1 MTRRIVIT
9 GAGAGLGLE
18 LTRWYA
24 ARGDVVIGVVRSD
37 EAAAEFAEAAGPTGI
52 LVRGDVTDPA
62 CAERLRAALAERA
75 PAVDILINNAGMSGR
90 GAQLAGINLADV
102 QQSLD
107 VHCLAALRI
116 AQAAIDA
123 LLAAE
128 RPTIVNVSS
137 RLGSVSRVASG
148 DFDHL
153 GIAYATRISK
163 AAQNMLT
170 ACLHREFGPRG
181 LAVYAIHPGRIRTRM
196 ASADADLEAPEAA
209 ARLAGWIDRTRP
221 DRLVFYGEP
230 DAGEFAW

>member
-1 MTRRIVIT
+1 MTRKIVIT

-24 ARGDVVIGVVRSD
+24 AQGDTVIGVVRSD
-37 EAAAEFAEAAGPTGI
+37 AAAAEFTEAAGPDGI
-52 LVRGDVTDPA
+52 LVRGDVTDA
-62 CAERLRAALAERA
+62 SCAERLRAVLAERA
-75 PAVDILINNAGMSGR
+75 PVLDLLINNAGMSGR

-107 VHCLAALRI
+107 VHCLAVLRI
-116 AQAAIDA
+116 SQAAIDA

-196 ASADADLEAPEAA
+196 ASADADLEVPEAA

>member
-1 MTRRIVIT
+1 MARRIVIT

-24 ARGDVVIGVVRSD
+24 TRGDTVVGVARSD
-37 EAAAEFAEAAGPTGI
+37 AAAADFTAAAGPAGI
-52 LVRGDVTDPA
+52 LVKGDVTDQA
-62 CAERLRAALAERA
+62 CADALRRVLAERA
-75 PAVDILINNAGMSGR
+75 PAVDLLYNNAGMSGR
-90 GAQLAGINLADV
+90 GAQLAGIRVEDV
-102 QQSLD
+102 QQALD

-116 AQAAIDA
+116 SQAAIDA

-128 RPTIVNVSS
+128 KPAIVNVSS
-137 RLGSVSRVASG
+137 RLGSIGRVAAG

-170 ACLHREFGPRG
+170 ACLAREFGPRG
-181 LAVYAIHPGRIRTRM
+181 LAVYAVHPGRIRTKM

-209 ARLAGWIDRTRP
+209 ARLAGWVDRIRP
-221 DRLVFYGEP
+221 DRQVFYGEP
-230 DAGEFAW
+230 ELGTFPW

>member
-1 MTRRIVIT
+1 MTRTIVIT

-24 ARGDVVIGVVRSD
+24 AQGDTVIGVVRSD
-37 EAAAEFAEAAGPTGI
+37 EAAAEFTEAAGPDGI

-62 CAERLRAALAERA
+62 CAERLRAVLAERA

-90 GAQLAGINLADV
+90 GPTLAGLRVEDV

-116 AQAAIDA
+116 AQAAIGA

-137 RLGSVSRVASG
+137 RLGSISRVASG

-196 ASADADLEAPEAA
+196 ASADADIEAPEAA